1 MLNEDIMG
9 KIKTHFRYQ
18 LPLLLSAFLVL
29 GGCGDNKS
37 AGDAAMQMPPPGVE
51 VVTLA
56 TQTVELTDLLPARV
70 SAFRSAEIRPQVNG
84 IVTKRYF
91 EEGAI
96 VKKGDKL
103 YQIDPSLYQAQL
115 ESAEAQL
122 AVSEAN
128 AYSAKLKADRYKKL
142 SKQSAISQQELD
154 DSEALAK
161 QTQALVKASQA
172 AVRTAKVN
180 LSYTEITAPI
190 PGIISRSNITEGA
203 LVSAQQGNAL
213 TTIRQISPVYVD
225 IQRPAASL
233 IRMKDPALSRDIT
246 IELDDGTE
254 HTETGHL
261 QFADVSVDPSTGT
274 VNVRALFDN
283 EDGSLLPGMF
293 VRAKVPSSHIENAL
307 TVPQRAIIRQA
318 NSVTTALVVND
329 DNIAELRVVAITR
342 AINDQWLVKSGLQA
356 GERVIVTGLQKV
368 QTGSPVTPEDVTP
381 EDASALN
388 QDK

>member
-1 MLNEDIMG
+1 MG

-18 LPLLLSAFLVL
+18 LLLILSTFLVL
-29 GGCGDNKS
+29 GGCGDQQ
-37 AGDAAMQMPPPGVE
+37 AGGDAAMQMPPPGVE
-51 VVTLA
+51 VVTLS

-84 IVTKRYF
+84 IITKRYF
-91 EEGAI
+91 KEGAI
-96 VKKGDKL
+96 VNKGDKL

-122 AVSEAN
+122 AVAEAN
-128 AYSAKLKADRYKKL
+128 AYAAKLKADRYKKL
-142 SKQSAISQQELD
+142 SKNSSISQQELD
-154 DSEALAK
+154 DSEAQAK
-161 QTQALVKASQA
+161 QTQALVKAAQA
-172 AVRTAKVN
+172 AVRSAKVN
-180 LSYTEITAPI
+180 LSYTAITAPI
-190 PGIISRSNITEGA
+190 SGIISRSNITEGA
-203 LVSAQQGNAL
+203 LVSAQQANPL
-213 TTIRQISPVYVD
+213 TIIRQISPVYVD

-233 IRMKDPALSRDIT
+233 ISMKDSALSRDIT
-246 IELDDGTE
+246 IELDDGSE

-261 QFADVSVDPSTGT
+261 QFADVSVDPTTGT

-293 VRAKVPSSHIENAL
+293 VRASVPSTYMESAL
-307 TVPQRAIIRQA
+307 LVPQRAVIRQA

-329 DNIAELRVVAITR
+329 ENIAELRVIVVTR
-342 AINDQWLVKSGLQA
+342 AINDNWLVKSGLNA

-368 QTGSPVTPEDVTP
+368 KTGSPVTPEDVT
-381 EDASALN
+381 DKDTSAQS

>member
-1 MLNEDIMG
+1 MG

-18 LPLLLSAFLVL
+18 LPLILSGLLALS
-29 GGCGDNKS
+29 GCGEQKA
-37 AGDAAMQMPPPGVE
+37 AGGAAMQMPPPGVE
-51 VVTLA
+51 VVTLQV
-56 TQTVELTDLLPARV
+56 QTVELTDLLPARV

-84 IVTKRYF
+84 IITKRYF

-96 VKKGDKL
+96 VAQGDNL

-115 ESAEAQL
+115 ESAQAQL
-122 AVSEAN
+122 AVAEAN

-142 SKQSAISQQELD
+142 SKQAAISEQELD

-161 QTQALVKASQA
+161 QTQALVKAAQA
-172 AVRTAKVN
+172 AVRSAQVN
-180 LSYTEITAPI
+180 LSYTQIKAPI
-190 PGIISRSNITEGA
+190 SGIISRSNITEGA

-233 IRMKDPALSRDIT
+233 MSMKHSSLTRDVS
-246 IELDDGTE
+246 IELDDGSE
-254 HTETGHL
+254 HKEIGHL
-261 QFADVSVDPSTGT
+261 QFADVSVDPTTGT

-283 EDGSLLPGMF
+283 KDGSLLPGMF
-293 VRAKVPSSHIENAL
+293 VRAKVPSTRIENAL
-307 TVPQRAIIRQA
+307 LVPQRAIIRQA
-318 NSVTTALVVND
+318 NSVTTALVVNEE
-329 DNIAELRVVAITR
+329 NVAELRVVAVSR
-342 AINDQWLVKSGLQA
+342 AIDDQWLVKSGLTA

-368 QTGSPVTPEDVTP
+368 RTGSPVTPEDVT
-381 EDASALN
+381 DKDTSAAS